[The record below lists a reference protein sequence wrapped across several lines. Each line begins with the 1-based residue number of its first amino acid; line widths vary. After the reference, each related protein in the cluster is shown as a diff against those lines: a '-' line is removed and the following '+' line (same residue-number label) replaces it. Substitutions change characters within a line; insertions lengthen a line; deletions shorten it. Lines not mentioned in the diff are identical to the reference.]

1 MEFRYYT
8 SLESCLQI
16 CIFFMTD
23 GYQCIATYT
32 YKPPSVFPFTLI
44 SFLSLASTPS
54 FFPSVSSIT
63 AKESESH
70 GILFILFDQA
80 LELQWRLVGSK
91 TDNRWGVVCVNGAT
105 LASLLCLGEDV
116 VLGVLLGVAVGAC
129 FGWSEAVNT
138 EGLCMRFMVETRVEN
153 LRMKYMIGG

>member
-1 MEFRYYT
+1 
-8 SLESCLQI
+8 
-16 CIFFMTD
+16 
-23 GYQCIATYT
+23 
-32 YKPPSVFPFTLI
+32 
-44 SFLSLASTPS
+44 
-54 FFPSVSSIT
+54 VSSIT

-105 LASLLCLGEDV
+105 LATLLCLGEDV
-116 VLGVLLGVAVGAC
+116 VLGVLLGVAVWAC

-138 EGLCMRFMVETRVEN
+138 EGLCMRVMVETRFEN
-153 LRMKYMIGG
+153 LRMNYMIGG